1 LSVPIKIK
9 DLPFQITVP
18 SKKSLLAGALVDLEG
33 EDLTGKKLFFIFS
46 FDELF
51 YTGCNKRTLDKNSD
65 WLPSI
70 ILCKNPL
77 GYLAGLREGGP
88 S

>member
-1 LSVPIKIK
+1 MSEPIKIK
-9 DLPFQITVP
+9 DVPFHITVP

-51 YTGCNKRTLDKNSD
+51 HS
-65 WLPSI
+65 S
-70 ILCKNPL
+70 
-77 GYLAGLREGGP
+77 EFF
-88 S
+88 